1 MKQEPKTSTQ
11 INTKQQQQLNSV
23 NWQDEKQALVQKIV
37 SLKSESHQ
45 SLLALKKVQAERDVM
60 FAENKKMSQKM
71 NQEKDASAT
80 KIKDLQNQLSKA
92 KTDYFDLKA
101 DNEKIMSDLKR
112 KNQFLL
118 ARQKQLQT
126 GVQQNPTD
134 SVYEVEAILNHKD
147 TKNGRSYLIRWE
159 GYGSDDDTWE
169 KAENLKCPT
178 LLTNYI
184 RSIKSNQK

>member
-1 MKQEPKTSTQ
+1 MT
-11 INTKQQQQLNSV
+11 
-23 NWQDEKQALVQKIV
+23 
-37 SLKSESHQ
+37 
-45 SLLALKKVQAERDVM
+45 
-60 FAENKKMSQKM
+60 
-71 NQEKDASAT
+71 QEKDASAT
-80 KIKDLQNQLSKA
+80 KIKDLEIQLSKV

-101 DNEKIMSDLKR
+101 DNEKKMSDLKR

-126 GVQQNPTD
+126 GVQQNPAD

-147 TKNGRSYLIRWE
+147 TKNARSYLIRWE